1 MITPFQSAPFAA
13 FPLPRSIKHG
23 RDVLGLTARAEG
35 DADEDLG
42 LLDARGGWNG
52 LEKPRQQGLGD
63 GEELRGLGGGDRAG

>member
-1 MITPFQSAPFAA
+1 M
-13 FPLPRSIKHG
+13 
-23 RDVLGLTARAEG
+23 LGLTTRAEG